1 MKNYVSFIAIL
12 LCALLFVQCTQEN
25 ISPQAEEIGLEIENE
40 NQFSGKLYTNNSNIT
55 YSIEAISELKFIID
69 LTIDKKTIEA
79 SVDYEKEGIT
89 INGHNNNFT
98 ELQKEALLNTG
109 KVISEYLLAT
119 KKGEISMTE
128 YTLLSLI
135 EYWGKSP
142 VNYVYSKR
150 EITSAPNPNALKSRN
165 EGITCIRKNTY
176 VNAEYDDSRGNHKD
190 RVKVG
195 SKPRNNYGCM
205 GRCGG
210 DCGRWWIPSA
220 WTKDCMDHDQCSNV
234 NNASGGSSDG
244 NCGDEFNEAADDYVF
259 GVIRGCRG

>member
-1 MKNYVSFIAIL
+1 MKNYVSSITIL

-25 ISPQAEEIGLEIENE
+25 ISPQAEEIGLETENE
-40 NQFSGKLYTNNSNIT
+40 NHFSGKLYTNNSNID
-55 YSIEAISELKFIID
+55 YSVKAVSELQFMVV
-69 LTIDKKTIEA
+69 LAIDKNTIEA
-79 SVDYEKEGIT
+79 SVNYENEGIF
-89 INGHNNNFT
+89 IDGHNNNFSET
-98 ELQKEALLNTG
+98 QKEALLNTG
-109 KVISEYLLAT
+109 RVISEYLLDT
-119 KKGEISMTE
+119 KKGEISMAE
-128 YTLLSLI
+128 YTLLALI

-142 VNYVYSKR
+142 SDYVYNKR
-150 EITSAPNPNALKSRN
+150 EIKSTSNSNALKSRN
-165 EGITCIRKNTY
+165 EGVTCIRKNTY
-176 VNAEYDDSRGNHKD
+176 VNAEYDDSRGNHKE

-195 SKPRNNYGCM
+195 SKPRTNYGCM

-234 NNASGGSSDG
+234 NNASGGSGDR